1 MGNST
6 QKTTSATTPYEPA
19 KSGVDELLAQ
29 LKAQIPSAGINATES
44 GALDTL
50 TANAQAGNPYAGQI
64 GDLATRLLSGG
75 DATAQAGNIKSALDA
90 YKSQLNP
97 YASGSL
103 IGNNTALQGQLDTVS
118 NDIMSRVNSM
128 YAGAGRDMSGANLN
142 SLSRGIMEGAA
153 PILANQYNQDVQ
165 NQLAAAGQL
174 YGAGNTTAG
183 LLSGLTQ
190 QDLANRSAGIEAST
204 MAQQAKDSAAN
215 QLLNIE
221 QQRRSIPVQNYSNL
235 LGTIAPVAQA
245 FGTTNQT
252 TTGSQSTGN
261 QILGG
266 VLGGLGLAGKLGAFG
281 SGGWLLG
288 SGGSGLLGGLGSAL
302 PLLFSD
308 ERLKENIQKVGKLD
322 DGTKVYSYNYKG
334 DVTPTIGVMAQEVAK
349 TNPSAVYNVGGVLA
363 VDYNAV
369 ANRAVLAR

>member
-1 MGNST
+1 M
-6 QKTTSATTPYEPA
+6 
-19 KSGVDELLAQ
+19 
-29 LKAQIPSAGINATES
+29 
-44 GALDTL
+44 
-50 TANAQAGNPYAGQI
+50 
-64 GDLATRLLSGG
+64 ATRLLSGG
-75 DATAQAGNIKSALDA
+75 DATAQAGNIQSTLDA

-142 SLSRGIMEGAA
+142 SLSRGIMEGTA